1 MHNVRFVSASPLR
14 SLLLASVC
22 WVAVGCGGEDNRP
35 ATWNYVSAAII
46 QPNCATS
53 SCHSKAAAVAGL
65 DLSTADSGYDD
76 LLKQNLPNIPESTM
90 RNAATRSMVLP
101 GNPAQSRVVN
111 MMRAFGA
118 ARMPPD
124 RPLAEADIQLV
135 EAWILAGAHND

>member
-14 SLLLASVC
+14 SLLLSSVC
-22 WVAVGCGGEDNRP
+22 WVVVGCGGEDNRP

-65 DLSTADSGYDD
+65 DLSTADSGYED
-76 LLKQNLPNIPESTM
+76 LLEQRLPRADGADRTM
-90 RNAATRSMVLP
+90 ATRAMVLP

-124 RPLAEADIQLV
+124 RPLAEADIALV
-135 EAWILAGAHND
+135 EEWILQGAVE